1 MLMKK
6 IITFLMSVMMLASL
20 SVKAQFSADVK
31 DVPRYNWT
39 EGIDVDFKLSEV
51 AAQLQCT
58 PGQLVDALDERA
70 AKATNSNDYQVDG
83 FFELESAV
91 SSYTLYGTL
100 TAQPSGDEPSGATL
114 LGSLDGSNYTGSYT
128 SITLTSPWGGSNV
141 KAGNGA
147 IYTKN
152 SSSWWSTSYGN
163 ITFTIPSGYTNATF
177 TIQITTAASSYG
189 TGNITVKSAKTSA
202 VGHTFS
208 QGETFTWTVTGS
220 AGDKITIYSTDSS
233 YSPDMTFIGIYAGS
247 MNLNATAT
255 GDNTDFVI
263 TDIDAGSTGITLSNL
278 VEGGT
283 YSYYLVANYVDGTTA
298 TSNTQE
304 VTLVSLNMGNQT
316 AINSINPDGDEIESV
331 TYVNMSGVQ
340 SKQPWDG
347 VNIVVT
353 RYKSGATKSS
363 KVLY

>member
-1 MLMKK
+1 
-6 IITFLMSVMMLASL
+6 
-20 SVKAQFSADVK
+20 
-31 DVPRYNWT
+31 
-39 EGIDVDFKLSEV
+39 
-51 AAQLQCT
+51 
-58 PGQLVDALDERA
+58 
-70 AKATNSNDYQVDG
+70 
-83 FFELESAV
+83 
-91 SSYTLYGTL
+91 
-100 TAQPSGDEPSGATL
+100 
-114 LGSLDGSNYTGSYT
+114 
-128 SITLTSPWGGSNV
+128 
-141 KAGNGA
+141 
-147 IYTKN
+147 
-152 SSSWWSTSYGN
+152 
-163 ITFTIPSGYTNATF
+163 
-177 TIQITTAASSYG
+177 
-189 TGNITVKSAKTSA
+189 
-202 VGHTFS
+202 
-208 QGETFTWTVTGS
+208 
-220 AGDKITIYSTDSS
+220 
-233 YSPDMTFIGIYAGS
+233 MTFIGIYAGT

-316 AINSINPDGDEIESV
+316 AINSINTDGDEIESV

>member
-1 MLMKK
+1 M
-6 IITFLMSVMMLASL
+6 
-20 SVKAQFSADVK
+20 
-31 DVPRYNWT
+31 
-39 EGIDVDFKLSEV
+39 
-51 AAQLQCT
+51 
-58 PGQLVDALDERA
+58 
-70 AKATNSNDYQVDG
+70 
-83 FFELESAV
+83 
-91 SSYTLYGTL
+91 YGTL
-100 TAQPSGDEPSGATL
+100 TAQPSGDDEPTTTL
-114 LGSLDGSNYTGSYT
+114 LGSLDGSNYTGSYA
-128 SITLTSPWGGSNV
+128 SITLTSPWSGTNV

-152 SSSWWSTSYGN
+152 STSSWWWNSTTTYGY
-163 ITFTIPSGYTNATF
+163 IYFTVPSGYSNATF
-177 TIQITTAASSYG
+177 TVQITTANNSYG

-202 VGHTFS
+202 VGYTFT
-208 QGETFTWTVTGS
+208 QGGTKTWTVTAS

-233 YSPDMTFIGIYAGS
+233 YSPDMAYIAIYAGT

-283 YSYYLVANYVDGTTA
+283 YSYYLVANYVDGTTS

-304 VTLVSLNMGNQT
+304 VTLVSLNMGGNT
-316 AINSINPDGDEIESV
+316 GINSLVVDGDEVESV

-340 SKQPWDG
+340 SDEPWDG

-353 RYKSGATKSS
+353 RYRSGAVKSS
-363 KVLY
+363 KVKY